1 LKIKSLFQS
10 AEVRRLAKLGI
21 KDTKS
26 WVNHPSKILHAR
38 CSAGGTYAPW
48 LEDQI
53 FLKLFKAVQQSTL
66 VDIYRCYELW
76 DIAQQVKT
84 VDGDILEIGVWRG
97 GTGAILTA
105 AVTDT
110 AKKVFLADTFQGVVK
125 ASVRD
130 PRYIGGE
137 HSDTSVQI
145 VENLLER
152 LGLKGRAQ
160 LLEGI
165 FPDDTSI
172 AIPGKL
178 ALVHCDVDVYESCND
193 IVEWCLPRLSVGGVM
208 IFDDYGFSGC
218 EGVTEYCNKLRNL
231 ETLRFIYNV
240 NGQAVFTRIR

>member
-1 LKIKSLFQS
+1 MKIKSLFQS
-10 AEVRRLAKLGI
+10 TEVRRLAKLGI

-26 WVNHPSKILHAR
+26 WVNYPSRILHAR

-76 DIAQQVKT
+76 DIAQQVRT
-84 VDGDILEIGVWRG
+84 VDGDILEVGVWRG

-125 ASVRD
+125 ASVMD

-145 VENLLER
+145 VETLLER

-178 ALVHCDVDVYESCND
+178 A
-193 IVEWCLPRLSVGGVM
+193 
-208 IFDDYGFSGC
+208 
-218 EGVTEYCNKLRNL
+218 
-231 ETLRFIYNV
+231 
-240 NGQAVFTRIR
+240 